1 MPVGRLDSGNPF
13 FPVPKGGFKRQNYIT
28 VCIPDVDP
36 LPALVK
42 EVYHTLS
49 MDPSRYSVVYSEDSP
64 YSYGI
69 VSADEIKGPAIAFN
83 PCTDFRLEADD
94 SEAQTSCP
102 TSPSDFFFDSPPES
116 PERDLPTPET
126 LVAPLSPKYQY
137 VLFSNRRAFRP
148 IAFSPPA
155 AEANQP
161 ATTAAAQPLGE
172 ICLECFETMP

>member
-1 MPVGRLDSGNPF
+1 M
-13 FPVPKGGFKRQNYIT
+13 PKGGFKRQNYIT

-49 MDPSRYSVVYSEDSP
+49 MDPSRYSVVYSEDSS

-69 VSADEIKGPAIAFN
+69 VSATEIKGPAIGFN
-83 PCTDFRLEADD
+83 PDIDFRLGDGSELE

-102 TSPSDFFFDSPPES
+102 TSPSDYFADSPSES
-116 PERDLPTPET
+116 LERDLPTPET
-126 LVAPLSPKYQY
+126 VVAPLSPRYQY

-148 IAFSPPA
+148 IVLSPPA
-155 AEANQP
+155 TEASQP
-161 ATTAAAQPLGE
+161 TTTSTAHCSE
-172 ICLECFETMP
+172 EVCLECFETMP